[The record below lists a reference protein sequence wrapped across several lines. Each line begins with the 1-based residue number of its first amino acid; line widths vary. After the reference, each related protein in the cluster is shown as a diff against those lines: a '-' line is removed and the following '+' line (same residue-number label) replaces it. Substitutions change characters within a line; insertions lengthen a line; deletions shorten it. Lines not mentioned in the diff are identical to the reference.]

1 MTMKLCGSSLAIPR
15 ILLLCYVLC
24 SPVTKFNVEVNT
36 SRVVLVKFFC
46 VGVTQF
52 ANFNS
57 F

>member
-36 SRVVLVKFFC
+36 SRAVLVRFFC